1 MSFSSFLTLVSRSES
16 KEKKRLTRH
25 RSEEDEGMRA
35 SFKVFDIDGDGFIDA
50 AELRQTM
57 HDLGESLSDRDVESM
72 IKSADKNG
80 DGRIDYEG
88 RFNAHDVWQFLA
100 FLVWNRLHTAGTCAN
115 AALITYLLI
124 EMNFANVA
132 NSLLSI

>member
-16 KEKKRLTRH
+16 REKKRITRH

-88 RFNAHDVWQFLA
+88 PLTDNFSAYDWQFLA
-100 FLVWNRLHTAGTCAN
+100 VLVSYILAHVRMLH
-115 AALITYLLI
+115 
-124 EMNFANVA
+124 
-132 NSLLSI
+132 